1 MKRKLYVS
9 LTLLV
14 LILLAVPAMAQ
25 EGGIIVRGNAGGDPS
40 ALDPLISNDTTAAD
54 IQALLFPALLNVD
67 PATASFVN
75 GPGQGVFSTG
85 WEISEDGTTYT
96 ISLREDMYWSDGEQ
110 ITADDVMFVWTAI
123 NDETVNSPLSFITDT
138 VSDVQMIDDFTVA
151 VSFAEADCDALSD
164 AGGLQPYPSHIAPE
178 DLSTLPDMEFNQN
191 LYVSS
196 GPYSF
201 GEMRPAEAITLVA
214 NQDWPDAAL
223 GYVNNEGVV
232 SLSVPDLT
240 VMVERFLAGE
250 LSIISG
256 PQESRRVDIYAAEDA
271 GDVTVYTYPGNAWD
285 YLAFNLADPTN
296 PLDAVD
302 ADGNPVDQGEHPV
315 FGNTESGRDVRRALN
330 LALDVDDIIERATF
344 GEGTRMASHL
354 VPASWALDPT
364 LMPIPQNVE
373 LAQEM
378 LDAAGWVNSDAADPS
393 SVRVCQG
400 CATAE
405 DGAEMRFDLMTNEE
419 NARRTAIITIAQES
433 WDKIG
438 VKAEIQTLEF
448 FTMLDVLFSQTFDA
462 YVIGW
467 RNGYPDRPDGTQLFT
482 PASDIIGGCS
492 NCMSYNNPAFT
503 ELNEA
508 ARVLPGCDIEARKA
522 IYAEAQ
528 QITQDDTPYIF
539 MFVRNGFYA
548 ARSEVSGFDPEPSQM
563 LWNID
568 TWSVMAP

>member
-1 MKRKLYVS
+1 
-9 LTLLV
+9 
-14 LILLAVPAMAQ
+14 
-25 EGGIIVRGNAGGDPS
+25 
-40 ALDPLISNDTTAAD
+40 
-54 IQALLFPALLNVD
+54 
-67 PATASFVN
+67 
-75 GPGQGVFSTG
+75 
-85 WEISEDGTTYT
+85 
-96 ISLREDMYWSDGEQ
+96 
-110 ITADDVMFVWTAI
+110 
-123 NDETVNSPLSFITDT
+123 
-138 VSDVQMIDDFTVA
+138 
-151 VSFAEADCDALSD
+151 
-164 AGGLQPYPSHIAPE
+164 
-178 DLSTLPDMEFNQN
+178 
-191 LYVSS
+191 
-196 GPYSF
+196 
-201 GEMRPAEAITLVA
+201 
-214 NQDWPDAAL
+214 
-223 GYVNNEGVV
+223 
-232 SLSVPDLT
+232 
-240 VMVERFLAGE
+240 
-250 LSIISG
+250 
-256 PQESRRVDIYAAEDA
+256 VDIYAAEDA

-285 YLAFNLADPTN
+285 YLAFNLADPEN
-296 PLDAVD
+296 PQDATD
-302 ADGNPVDQGEHPV
+302 ADGNPIDQGEHPV

-364 LMPIPQNVE
+364 LEPIPLNVE

-378 LDAAGWVNSDAADPS
+378 LDAAGWVNSDSADPS

-400 CATAE
+400 CGTAE
-405 DGAEMRFDLMTNEE
+405 DGAEMRFELMTNEE

-508 ARVLPGCDIEARKA
+508 ARVLPGCEIEARKA
-522 IYAEAQ
+522 LYAEAQ